1 MAYHT
6 TLTNSQEFTNALR
19 KSRELAYN
27 ITMTMRQIPGTDPDF
42 EVFPYTC
49 VTFAQHFPPPPSSLL
64 TLHLPHPEITHA
76 AAAVFFQGDQRVL

>member
-6 TLTNSQEFTNALR
+6 TLTNSQEFTNALQ

-27 ITMTMRQIPGTDPDF
+27 ITMSMRQIPGTDPDF

-49 VTFAQHFPPPPSSLL
+49 VTFAQHSPPPSSLL
-64 TLHLPHPEITHA
+64 TLLLPHPEITHA

>member
-27 ITMTMRQIPGTDPDF
+27 ITMSMRQIPGTAPDF

-49 VTFAQHFPPPPSSLL
+49 VTFAQHFFSPSSLL
-64 TLHLPHPEITHA
+64 TLPLPHPEITHA